1 MIVYFSINQQ
11 LGIDVKSTLSIQYTT
26 IPSVLARANLISSLK
41 ITSSI
46 QEFLIAIK

>member
-1 MIVYFSINQQ
+1 MIVYFSINQK
-11 LGIDVKSTLSIQYTT
+11 LVIVVKSTLSIQYTT
-26 IPSVLARANLISSLK
+26 VPYVLARANLISSLK